1 MLLISSNDIT
11 RSHLWLKWLS
21 ICLIDFSSSSTI
33 GLLVPAV
40 DLLVSDLDLDLGLV
54 ADFAGEVGLDILYVL
69 YKVKAVCK
77 SDKTC
82 YS

>member
-1 MLLISSNDIT
+1 MLLISSSDIT
-11 RSHLWLKWLS
+11 RSHLLLKWLS
-21 ICLIDFSSSSTI
+21 ICLIAFSSSSTI

-54 ADFAGEVGLDILYVL
+54 ADFAGEVGLDMFHVV
-69 YKVKAVCK
+69 YKVQAVCTC
-77 SDKTC
+77 DKTG